1 MPTLYPTKPVF
12 TSKTK
17 PTSYPTKPTATS
29 KPKPKEIP
37 VWTDTSL

>member
-12 TSKTK
+12 TSKPK
-17 PTSYPTKPTATS
+17 PTSYPTKPMATS